1 MPELFMQNKIAAL
14 GGLLIVAANLT
25 ATAQISMDG
34 TLGRAGPLAGPNY
47 QVTADLGQQH
57 GGNLFH
63 SFGQF
68 SILSGESATFSGP
81 NSISNI
87 IGRVTDGQ
95 VSSIDGTIRSTIP
108 GANLYLLN
116 PAGVLFGEHAQVD
129 VGGSFH
135 VSAADYLRLGDGGRF
150 EARTPGNSVLTAA
163 PVAAF
168 GFLGDAPGKI
178 TLNGSF
184 LQVREGQTLSLI
196 GGDLTLH
203 NAMLVAPAGRINL
216 AAVASAGEV
225 LPTAT
230 GLEMGGFDRLGDL
243 TVFRDPGAARTR
255 FGEIELGDVD
265 TSGRSGGAMFIRG
278 GSLLV
283 EGGQLYADTY
293 GDQAGIGIDI
303 ALSGDL
309 RLSRNAQITSVTAG
323 AGAAGAI
330 TFVGE
335 QASLD
340 GGSVLA
346 TATSSVGNAGAIT
359 LDVKSLNLNGGSQI
373 ATITSGSGRGGSI
386 HVTAHERVEIAG
398 VDDDGI
404 PSILHAS
411 AIKDSTGSAGAIT
424 VTSPLV
430 SLRDGGGIYSDSEEG
445 PGDAGVIALNVSQL
459 SLSGGSVVR
468 ANTFDAGRG
477 GQLTITASDRIDIA
491 GGGATNGISSG
502 LYTVAT
508 LFGSTGAAGN
518 IAITSPILT
527 LNHEGII
534 ASITGGT
541 GDAGDIT
548 LNVGEL
554 RLNSGSV
561 ISVGTFDAGKGGL
574 LTVAARDRIEI
585 TGGSILDAGA
595 LGLTGSA
602 GSIHL
607 TSPILILSDDG
618 FVKSDTGG
626 AGNAGVIDLHVG
638 QLNLSSGGA
647 MSVNTLGAGR
657 GGSLSI
663 IATGRIDIA
672 GAATNGNL
680 SGLAADAMSG
690 ATGSAG
696 TITLVS
702 PVLAL
707 DENGVIGSTTYGV
720 GDAGAI
726 NLEVGSLS
734 LSGGGEIA
742 TATAGAGSGGTIAI
756 TAHERVDI
764 AGSNAQGEYSLL
776 SADALPGSTGSAGTI
791 SLSSPVLAMHDG
803 GLLQSTTVGLGDAGR
818 IDLEVGRLLLEG
830 GGQISISTTG
840 AGGNGRLTVNA
851 RERVDISGRGT
862 KGNRSGLSADAKS
875 GATGSAGTITLVS
888 PVLALDES
896 GAIGSTTYGPGDAGA
911 INLEVGQLSLKG
923 GSRIHTATDGAGQGG
938 TITVTAHER
947 VDIAGSN
954 AQGEHSLLLADA
966 LPGST
971 GSAGTISLSSP
982 VLAMRDSGQLQSTT
996 AGLGDAGTIALNVG
1010 RLSLE
1015 SGSRINISTTGAG
1028 GNGRMTIHAAERIDI
1043 LGKDAAG
1050 DGSGLLARAIGEA
1063 AGVAGS
1069 IALFS
1074 PVLAVSDDGLIS
1086 STTYGKHDAGDIT
1099 LDVGQLSL
1107 RSDGQ
1112 VNTFTWGFGDG
1123 GDLKLTSAETVTI
1136 SGANSGLFANA
1147 YWAGKA
1153 GNIAIATPRL
1163 TLTDGGSIT
1172 AGSIYT
1178 SGGDVVIHADHTLL
1192 QNGGEILVSIYG
1204 DPSKSQGGD
1213 ASVNGHTLV
1222 ILDSPGISAQA
1233 VEGRGGNITV
1243 NTDVFLH
1250 NAPIL
1255 DGVLSAS
1262 SEVRGNDGT
1271 VTVNSPPV
1279 NIAGTLVK
1287 APATYLDASGQ
1298 LQRRCGRMAANER
1311 NQLTVPGRGALPPE
1325 PEGPLPET
1333 SRCAAEPVVVVAE
1346 SAPMPVAA
1354 HHSAQIVEP
1363 SNWGDQ

>member
-87 IGRVTDGQ
+87 IGRVTGGQ

-178 TLNGSF
+178 TINGSF

-243 TVFRDPGAARTR
+243 TVFRDPGVARTR

-265 TSGRSGGAMFIRG
+265 TSGRSGGAIFIRG

-791 SLSSPVLAMHDG
+791 SLSSPVLAMRDSG
-803 GLLQSTTVGLGDAGR
+803 RLQSMTYG
-818 IDLEVGRLLLEG
+818 
-830 GGQISISTTG
+830 
-840 AGGNGRLTVNA
+840 
-851 RERVDISGRGT
+851 
-862 KGNRSGLSADAKS
+862 S
-875 GATGSAGTITLVS
+875 GAAGVIS
-888 PVLALDES
+888 
-896 GAIGSTTYGPGDAGA
+896 
-911 INLEVGQLSLKG
+911 LEVGQLSLNG
-923 GSRIHTATDGAGQGG
+923 GSKIHTATAGSGLGG

-947 VDIAGSN
+947 VDIAGAD
-954 AQGEHSLLLADA
+954 AQGKHSSLLADA

-1028 GNGRMTIHAAERIDI
+1028 GNGRMSMHAAERIDI

-1050 DGSGLLARAIGEA
+1050 DGSGLFARAIGEA
-1063 AGVAGS
+1063 AGAAGS
-1069 IALFS
+1069 ITLSS

-1086 STTYGKHDAGDIT
+1086 SSTQGIHDAGDIT
-1099 LDVGQLSL
+1099 LDVGQISL
-1107 RSDGQ
+1107 RSDGK
-1112 VNTFTWGFGDG
+1112 VNTNTWGFGDG

-1255 DGVLSAS
+1255 DDVLSAS
-1262 SEVRGNDGT
+1262 SEVRGNDGM

-1325 PEGPLPET
+1325 PEGPLPES
-1333 SRCAAEPVVVVAE
+1333 SRCAAEPVVVAE

>member
-1 MPELFMQNKIAAL
+1 MPELFMQNRIAVL
-14 GGLLIVAANLT
+14 SGLLIMAVNLT
-25 ATAQISMDG
+25 AMAQVTLDG
-34 TLGRAGPLAGPNY
+34 SLGRAGSLTGPNY
-47 QVTADLGQQH
+47 PISADLGQQR

-87 IGRVTDGQ
+87 IGRVTGGQ

-116 PAGVLFGEHAQVD
+116 PSGVLFGEHAQVD

-163 PVAAF
+163 PMAAF

-196 GGDLTLH
+196 GGNLALH
-203 NAMLVAPAGRINL
+203 NATVYAPAGRINL
-216 AAVASAGEV
+216 AAVSSAGEV
-225 LPTAT
+225 LPTAA
-230 GLEMGGFDRLGDL
+230 GLEMRGFDRLGDL

-265 TSGRSGGAMFIRG
+265 TSGRSGGAIFIRG

-346 TATSSVGNAGAIT
+346 TATSSAGNAGAIT

-398 VDDDGI
+398 IDDEGI

-445 PGDAGVIALNVSQL
+445 PGDAGVIALNVGQL

-477 GQLTITASDRIDIA
+477 GQLTITASDQIDIS
-491 GGGATNGISSG
+491 GSGANGISSG

-518 IAITSPILT
+518 IAITSPMLT
-527 LNHEGII
+527 LSGEAII
-534 ASITGGT
+534 ASITGGS

-554 RLNSGSV
+554 RLNSGSL
-561 ISVGTFDAGKGGL
+561 ISVGTFDAGKGGR
-574 LTVAARDRIEI
+574 LTVTGRDRVEI

-595 LGLTGSA
+595 LSLTGAA

-607 TSPILILSDDG
+607 TSPVLLLSDSS
-618 FVKSDTGG
+618 FIRSNTEG
-626 AGNAGVIDLHVG
+626 AGNAGAIDLHVR

-663 IATGRIDIA
+663 IATGRIDIT

-680 SGLAADAMSG
+680 SGLAADAESG

-726 NLEVGSLS
+726 NLEVGALS
-734 LSGGGEIA
+734 LSRGGEIA
-742 TATAGAGSGGTIAI
+742 TATAGTGSGGTIAI

-791 SLSSPVLAMHDG
+791 SLSSPVLAMRDG
-803 GLLQSTTVGLGDAGR
+803 GQLKSTTAGLGDAGR
-818 IDLEVGRLLLEG
+818 VDLEVGRLLLEG
-830 GGQISISTTG
+830 GSQIS
-840 AGGNGRLTVNA
+840 
-851 RERVDISGRGT
+851 
-862 KGNRSGLSADAKS
+862 
-875 GATGSAGTITLVS
+875 
-888 PVLALDES
+888 
-896 GAIGSTTYGPGDAGA
+896 
-911 INLEVGQLSLKG
+911 
-923 GSRIHTATDGAGQGG
+923 
-938 TITVTAHER
+938 
-947 VDIAGSN
+947 
-954 AQGEHSLLLADA
+954 
-966 LPGST
+966 
-971 GSAGTISLSSP
+971 
-982 VLAMRDSGQLQSTT
+982 
-996 AGLGDAGTIALNVG
+996 
-1010 RLSLE
+1010 
-1015 SGSRINISTTGAG
+1015 ISTTGAG

-1043 LGKDAAG
+1043 LGKNAAG
-1050 DGSGLLARAIGEA
+1050 NVSGLLARAIGEA
-1063 AGVAGS
+1063 AGAAGS
-1069 IALFS
+1069 ITLFS

-1086 STTYGKHDAGDIT
+1086 STAYGRHDAGDIT
-1099 LDVGQLSL
+1099 LEVGQFSL
-1107 RSDGQ
+1107 RSGGQ
-1112 VNTFTWGFGDG
+1112 VATSTWGFGDG
-1123 GDLKLTSAETVTI
+1123 GDLKLTSAETVVI
-1136 SGANSGLFANA
+1136 SGADSSLFANA

-1153 GNIAIATPRL
+1153 GNIHITTPHL
-1163 TLTDGGSIT
+1163 TLTDEGSIAAQST
-1172 AGSIYT
+1172 IA

-1192 QNGGEILVSIYG
+1192 QNGGKIGVSIYG
-1204 DPSKSQGGD
+1204 DPSSSQGGD
-1213 ASVNGHTLV
+1213 AVVEGDTLV
-1222 ILDSPGISAQA
+1222 ILNSPGSFCPS
-1233 VEGRGGNITV
+1233 VGR
-1243 NTDVFLH
+1243 
-1250 NAPIL
+1250 A
-1255 DGVLSAS
+1255 
-1262 SEVRGNDGT
+1262 
-1271 VTVNSPPV
+1271 
-1279 NIAGTLVK
+1279 
-1287 APATYLDASGQ
+1287 
-1298 LQRRCGRMAANER
+1298 RR
-1311 NQLTVPGRGALPPE
+1311 P
-1325 PEGPLPET
+1325 
-1333 SRCAAEPVVVVAE
+1333 
-1346 SAPMPVAA
+1346 
-1354 HHSAQIVEP
+1354 HHRQH
-1363 SNWGDQ
+1363 

>member
-87 IGRVTDGQ
+87 IGRVTGGQ

-178 TLNGSF
+178 TINGSF

-243 TVFRDPGAARTR
+243 TVFRDPGVARTR

-265 TSGRSGGAMFIRG
+265 TSGRSGGAIFIRG

-791 SLSSPVLAMHDG
+791 SLSSPVLAMRDSG
-803 GLLQSTTVGLGDAGR
+803 RLQSMTYG
-818 IDLEVGRLLLEG
+818 
-830 GGQISISTTG
+830 
-840 AGGNGRLTVNA
+840 
-851 RERVDISGRGT
+851 
-862 KGNRSGLSADAKS
+862 S
-875 GATGSAGTITLVS
+875 GAAGVIS
-888 PVLALDES
+888 
-896 GAIGSTTYGPGDAGA
+896 
-911 INLEVGQLSLKG
+911 LEVGQLSLNG
-923 GSRIHTATDGAGQGG
+923 GSKIHTATAGSGLGG

-947 VDIAGSN
+947 VDIAGAD
-954 AQGEHSLLLADA
+954 AQGKHSSLLADA

-1050 DGSGLLARAIGEA
+1050 DGSGLFARAIGEA
-1063 AGVAGS
+1063 AGAAGS
-1069 IALFS
+1069 ITLSS

-1086 STTYGKHDAGDIT
+1086 SSTQGIHDAGDIT
-1099 LDVGQLSL
+1099 LDVGQISL
-1107 RSDGQ
+1107 RSDGK
-1112 VNTFTWGFGDG
+1112 VNTNTWGFGDG

-1255 DGVLSAS
+1255 DDVLSAS
-1262 SEVRGNDGT
+1262 SEVRGNDGM

-1325 PEGPLPET
+1325 PEGPLPES
-1333 SRCAAEPVVVVAE
+1333 SRCAAEPVVVAE

>member
-178 TLNGSF
+178 TINGSF

-243 TVFRDPGAARTR
+243 TVFRDPGVARTR

-265 TSGRSGGAMFIRG
+265 TSGRSGGAIFIRG

-791 SLSSPVLAMHDG
+791 SLSSPVLAMRDSG
-803 GLLQSTTVGLGDAGR
+803 RLQSMTYG
-818 IDLEVGRLLLEG
+818 
-830 GGQISISTTG
+830 
-840 AGGNGRLTVNA
+840 
-851 RERVDISGRGT
+851 
-862 KGNRSGLSADAKS
+862 S
-875 GATGSAGTITLVS
+875 GAAGVIS
-888 PVLALDES
+888 
-896 GAIGSTTYGPGDAGA
+896 
-911 INLEVGQLSLKG
+911 LEVGQLSLNG
-923 GSRIHTATDGAGQGG
+923 GSKIHTATAGSGLGG

-947 VDIAGSN
+947 VDIAGAD
-954 AQGEHSLLLADA
+954 AQGKHSSLLADA

-1050 DGSGLLARAIGEA
+1050 DGSGLFARAIGEA
-1063 AGVAGS
+1063 AGAAGS
-1069 IALFS
+1069 ITLSS

-1086 STTYGKHDAGDIT
+1086 SSTQGIHDAGDIT
-1099 LDVGQLSL
+1099 LDVGQISL
-1107 RSDGQ
+1107 RSDGK
-1112 VNTFTWGFGDG
+1112 VNTNTWGFGDG

-1255 DGVLSAS
+1255 DDVLSAS
-1262 SEVRGNDGT
+1262 SEVRGNDGM

-1325 PEGPLPET
+1325 PEGPLPES
-1333 SRCAAEPVVVVAE
+1333 SRCAAEPVVVAE

>member
-87 IGRVTDGQ
+87 IGRVTGGQ

-178 TLNGSF
+178 TINGSF

-243 TVFRDPGAARTR
+243 TVFRDPGVARTR

-265 TSGRSGGAMFIRG
+265 TSGRSGGAIFIRG

-791 SLSSPVLAMHDG
+791 SLSSPVLAMRDSG
-803 GLLQSTTVGLGDAGR
+803 RLQSMTYG
-818 IDLEVGRLLLEG
+818 
-830 GGQISISTTG
+830 
-840 AGGNGRLTVNA
+840 
-851 RERVDISGRGT
+851 
-862 KGNRSGLSADAKS
+862 S
-875 GATGSAGTITLVS
+875 GAAGVIS
-888 PVLALDES
+888 
-896 GAIGSTTYGPGDAGA
+896 
-911 INLEVGQLSLKG
+911 LEVGQLSLNG
-923 GSRIHTATDGAGQGG
+923 GSKIHTATAGSGLGG

-947 VDIAGSN
+947 VDIAGAD
-954 AQGEHSLLLADA
+954 AQGKHSSLLADA

-1050 DGSGLLARAIGEA
+1050 DGSGLFARAIGEA
-1063 AGVAGS
+1063 AGAAGS
-1069 IALFS
+1069 ITLSS

-1086 STTYGKHDAGDIT
+1086 SSTQGIHDAGDIT
-1099 LDVGQLSL
+1099 LDVGQISL
-1107 RSDGQ
+1107 RSDGK
-1112 VNTFTWGFGDG
+1112 VNTNTWGFGDG

-1255 DGVLSAS
+1255 DDVLSAS
-1262 SEVRGNDGT
+1262 SEVRGNDGM

-1333 SRCAAEPVVVVAE
+1333 SRCAAEPVVVAE